1 MTRTELLL
9 FGKTV
14 RRFREQ
20 QGLSQEALADLSH
33 LHRTYIGG
41 IERGERNIGLLNLLR
56 IAKALNILPG
66 QLLVDFDQKFM
77 ATISIHGDKND

>member
-1 MTRTELLL
+1 MTKTELLVL
-9 FGKTV
+9 GKTI

-20 QGLSQEALADLSH
+20 QGLSQESLADLSH

-56 IAKALNILPG
+56 IAKALNILPTD
-66 QLLVDFDQKFM
+66 LLQDFDPEFM
-77 ATISIHGDKND
+77 SSMSLDGGKND